1 LLPFKVKECAW
12 IPIEASEFWQ
22 PNHSAQAGD
31 LSQVGYE
38 ASVGLLNSKNVKE
51 RWGLSHPI
59 FAGSLLIQ
67 TKLFEKE
74 TKRFRY
80 QALSNQPASMKDLS
94 LVVDD
99 SVLASEVLKT
109 IKGFIAQSIEGFACE
124 SVEVF
129 DVYQGEGLEAG
140 KKSFAVSMKFR
151 AQDRTLKDKEVNAL
165 FEAIQSLVL
174 EHTNY
179 QIRK

>member
-1 LLPFKVKECAW
+1 M
-12 IPIEASEFWQ
+12 
-22 PNHSAQAGD
+22 
-31 LSQVGYE
+31 
-38 ASVGLLNSKNVKE
+38 
-51 RWGLSHPI
+51 
-59 FAGSLLIQ
+59 
-67 TKLFEKE
+67 
-74 TKRFRY
+74 KRFRY

-94 LVVDD
+94 LVVNQ

-109 IKGFIAQSIEGFACE
+109 IKGFIEQSIESFDCE

-129 DVYQGEGLEAG
+129 DVYEGEGLEEG

-165 FEAIQSLVL
+165 FEAVQSAVL
-174 EHTNY
+174 EQTDY